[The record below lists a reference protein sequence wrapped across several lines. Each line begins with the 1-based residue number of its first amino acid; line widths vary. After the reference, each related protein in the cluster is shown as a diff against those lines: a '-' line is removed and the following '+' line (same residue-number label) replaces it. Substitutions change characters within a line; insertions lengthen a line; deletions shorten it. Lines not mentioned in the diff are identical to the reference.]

1 MEIYTITLN
10 IFDMDTYGNI
20 YNYIEYIWKY
30 MEIIWTCMG
39 IYIYNWNLPCGFLNI
54 ATEAI
59 AHVVR
64 GFILPIQ
71 NGDCNHYT
79 SNYLKA
85 TRKYTHGKMM
95 EYINI
100 REKKTLD
107 NLRWDLNAILIYWD
121 VQPII

>member
-10 IFDMDTYGNI
+10 IFGNI
-20 YNYIEYIWKY
+20 WKLFGHVW
-30 MEIIWTCMG
+30 E
-39 IYIYNWNLPCGFLNI
+39 YIYNWNLPCGFLNI

>member
-1 MEIYTITLN
+1 LEIYGNYL
-10 IFDMDTYGNI
+10 DMYGN
-20 YNYIEYIWKY
+20 
-30 MEIIWTCMG
+30 

>member
-1 MEIYTITLN
+1 M
-10 IFDMDTYGNI
+10 YGNI
-20 YNYIEYIWKY
+20 Y
-30 MEIIWTCMG
+30 
-39 IYIYNWNLPCGFLNI
+39 IYIIGTCPVGFLNI

-100 REKKTLD
+100 RKKKH
-107 NLRWDLNAILIYWD
+107 W
-121 VQPII
+121 II